1 MDILLFDAD
10 NDGDNDCY
18 IVSGGN
24 EFEID
29 SPYLLDRFYLN
40 DGKGNLVKSS
50 NSIPSNLSSGM
61 RVSAN
66 DFDKDG
72 DLDLFVGGRV
82 VPGSYPLP
90 ANSYILINESNS
102 GQVKFTNA
110 DASIFPFSDIG
121 LVSSSVWTDYNNDS

>member
-29 SPYLLDRFYLN
+29 SPDLLDRLYIN
-40 DGKGNLVKSS
+40 DGKGNLTKSN
-50 NSIPSNLSSGM
+50 NSIPLNYSSGM

-72 DLDLFVGGRV
+72 DIDLFVEV
-82 VPGSYPLP
+82 
-90 ANSYILINESNS
+90 E
-102 GQVKFTNA
+102 
-110 DASIFPFSDIG
+110 
-121 LVSSSVWTDYNNDS
+121 